1 MREHAPAR
9 AVLVDGAL
17 VPGLRRR
24 LVVARGDLAAAKRN
38 VTRLGGV
45 GVDTLLPNSGLGILL
60 HLDHVDLVLSSFER
74 AEEGHRR
81 ESRGRSMRG
90 SDEIAAARGR

>member
-9 AVLVDGAL
+9 AVLGDGAL

-24 LVVARGDLAAAKRN
+24 LVVARGDLAAAKHN

-45 GVDTLLPNSGLGILL
+45 GVDALLPNSGLGVLL
-60 HLDHVDLVLSSFER
+60 HFDHVDLVVAGFER
-74 AEEGHRR
+74 AKERPVGKAEG
-81 ESRGRSMRG
+81 
-90 SDEIAAARGR
+90 DP

>member
-9 AVLVDGAL
+9 AVLRDGAL
-17 VPGLRRR
+17 VPALCRR

-74 AEEGHRR
+74 AEEGTVGKA
-81 ESRGRSMRG
+81 EG
-90 SDEIAAARGR
+90 DP